1 MYGHKHEQC
10 GRAASKGDGNP
21 EEADRGQEGEGH
33 PEVAPQ
39 MATHTH
45 KLKEKYGPWM
55 LVPRRDRRGQ
65 GRGGNRPTNSRQPTG
80 RFPVTPGTTTV
91 GVETHSR
98 FAILDGLD
106 RFEQGPQN
114 EEEGR
119 YMKDFTDALVSLS
132 RNFPKGIRLQA
143 DPPDVISN
151 LLLDDAAG
159 NYEDFDPDYDQIQE
173 PEVDTL
179 LIHLPGFR
187 KDQLR
192 VQLIRTVIL
201 RISGER
207 HLEGDKWKRFLKEFQ
222 VSSNCDTN
230 RINAKFQ
237 SGTLY
242 VTLPK
247 LITTTEGEE
256 SEDSES
262 EPTEPENVS
271 DNKGVGAGE
280 ETKLDKK
287 AANGKSDGEKS
298 GAAKVDGYSG
308 NAEVQLKRSR
318 KMMNVVLVVVL
329 VVGVGL
335 YLNSKMTG

>member
-1 MYGHKHEQC
+1 M
-10 GRAASKGDGNP
+10 D
-21 EEADRGQEGEGH
+21 
-33 PEVAPQ
+33 
-39 MATHTH
+39 
-45 KLKEKYGPWM
+45 
-55 LVPRRDRRGQ
+55 
-65 GRGGNRPTNSRQPTG
+65 SR
-80 RFPVTPGTTTV
+80 
-91 GVETHSR
+91 
-98 FAILDGLD
+98 
-106 RFEQGPQN
+106 
-114 EEEGR
+114 
-119 YMKDFTDALVSLS
+119 
-132 RNFPKGIRLQA
+132 
-143 DPPDVISN
+143 
-151 LLLDDAAG
+151 

-207 HLEGDKWKRFLKEFQ
+207 QLEGNKWKRFLKEFQ
-222 VSSNCDTN
+222 VSPNCDTN
-230 RINAKFQ
+230 RISAKFQ

-287 AANGKSDGEKS
+287 AANGKSDEEKS
-298 GAAKVDGYSG
+298 GDAKVDASSIVNHTSAFLSDFAATMVKMRNLASSAGI
-308 NAEVQLKRSR
+308 QLEICDVCSIVTPTS
-318 KMMNVVLVVVL
+318 MATM
-329 VVGVGL
+329 
-335 YLNSKMTG
+335 